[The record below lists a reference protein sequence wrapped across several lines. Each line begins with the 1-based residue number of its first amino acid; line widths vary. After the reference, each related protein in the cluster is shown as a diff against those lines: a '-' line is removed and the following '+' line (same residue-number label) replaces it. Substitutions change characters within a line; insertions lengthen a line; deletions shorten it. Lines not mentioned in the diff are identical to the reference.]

1 MKYIIPRFE
10 RTRVVKLV
18 QMPDGTWVL
27 VCSRLLKTRGH
38 ACRHV
43 YKVLKRHPA
52 LSDANVRW
60 QNGYGQHYGRNDE
73 LTDAFMDLCSR
84 KLHWSHDKSFQPL
97 STSILEILQ
106 QLNSD

>member
-27 VCSRLLKTRGH
+27 VCSCRLLKTRGH

-43 YKVLKRHPA
+43 YKVLKRHPV

-60 QNGYGQHYGRNDE
+60 QNGYCQHYGRNDE
-73 LTDAFMDLCSR
+73 LTDAYMDL
-84 KLHWSHDKSFQPL
+84 PL
-97 STSILEILQ
+97 ENYMASL
-106 QLNSD
+106 